1 MSSGLLSGILFA
13 EYATIALFFLRFWT
27 TSRDRLFLLFS
38 TAFGMLA
45 VQRLAIALTREVL
58 EHGAALYLLRL
69 AAFLMI
75 IWAIVDK
82 NRR

>member
-1 MSSGLLSGILFA
+1 
-13 EYATIALFFLRFWT
+13 
-27 TSRDRLFLLFS
+27 
-38 TAFGMLA
+38 MLA

-69 AAFLMI
+69 AAFLVI